1 MESTDM
7 ESGKKDLTQN
17 NKLIDAA
24 LKFYSKGEKLVFK
37 RKFKSA
43 EKFFKKA
50 FNNFIQINDR
60 TRGEKVLLKLAECY
74 IIEKQYLN
82 AASTM
87 RDAANLRLLSHKFI
101 NAIEHYQSVIELLL
115 KAEES
120 RTIRQKILE
129 IVSFISLCYMAVG
142 DFERS
147 IDFLRKNIKKYARDL
162 KSKSTIL
169 ILNNVTQLNNLIYKK
184 DINLFNELKDE
195 IPKLG
200 LREGETELFNWVF
213 NIIGVFLNSK
223 INLKISK
230 KEIRAGD
237 EFDIIGVLES
247 NSDIEIKKIDLILD
261 HGLKILSK
269 PEIFDNNKK
278 FKAKI
283 TSIISGKFKIKMDM
297 ICKTKFYEFPMS
309 STKILKIE
317 QGSPIIQFYPSI
329 EDFSWKLEKSV
340 PLEFV
345 VKNIGRGE
353 AINLKLEL
361 ELPPQIKLIEGT
373 NVKQLHSLGPNEEF
387 VFVFNLKG
395 IVIGSHKIISKLN
408 YEGNNSDDEFPQI
421 IKEIDIEVF
430 S

>member
-1 MESTDM
+1 MESTDI

-24 LKFYSKGEKLVFK
+24 LK
-37 RKFKSA
+37 
-43 EKFFKKA
+43 
-50 FNNFIQINDR
+50 
-60 TRGEKVLLKLAECY
+60 LKLAECY

-247 NSDIEIKKIDLILD
+247 NSDIEIKQ
-261 HGLKILSK
+261 
-269 PEIFDNNKK
+269 NN
-278 FKAKI
+278 
-283 TSIISGKFKIKMDM
+283 
-297 ICKTKFYEFPMS
+297 
-309 STKILKIE
+309 
-317 QGSPIIQFYPSI
+317 
-329 EDFSWKLEKSV
+329 
-340 PLEFV
+340 
-345 VKNIGRGE
+345 
-353 AINLKLEL
+353 INY
-361 ELPPQIKLIEGT
+361 IW
-373 NVKQLHSLGPNEEF
+373 
-387 VFVFNLKG
+387 
-395 IVIGSHKIISKLN
+395 
-408 YEGNNSDDEFPQI
+408 
-421 IKEIDIEVF
+421 
-430 S
+430 

>member
-1 MESTDM
+1 MMESTDI

-24 LKFYSKGEKLVFK
+24 LK
-37 RKFKSA
+37 
-43 EKFFKKA
+43 
-50 FNNFIQINDR
+50 
-60 TRGEKVLLKLAECY
+60 LKLAECY

-247 NSDIEIKKIDLILD
+247 NSDIEIKQ
-261 HGLKILSK
+261 
-269 PEIFDNNKK
+269 NN
-278 FKAKI
+278 
-283 TSIISGKFKIKMDM
+283 
-297 ICKTKFYEFPMS
+297 
-309 STKILKIE
+309 
-317 QGSPIIQFYPSI
+317 
-329 EDFSWKLEKSV
+329 
-340 PLEFV
+340 
-345 VKNIGRGE
+345 
-353 AINLKLEL
+353 INY
-361 ELPPQIKLIEGT
+361 IW
-373 NVKQLHSLGPNEEF
+373 
-387 VFVFNLKG
+387 
-395 IVIGSHKIISKLN
+395 
-408 YEGNNSDDEFPQI
+408 
-421 IKEIDIEVF
+421 
-430 S
+430 